1 MSLAEQSD
9 GGAAP
14 AQQESSVEIQP
25 SPESQQASS
34 PISEGAEK
42 GVSSGGMGLA
52 LAPIRVQPLSPTM
65 RMSLIWGLRLDLMSL
80 RRLLLTC
87 LLGRIC
93 LLFRGLMLT
102 RRRAL
107 RGYGQLLLRR
117 RTKLRRN
124 LNHLA
129 WLYKAL
135 RIKILPNH

>member
-52 LAPIRVQPLSPTM
+52 LAPIRVQPQSPTM